1 MCRPFHSAIC
11 RLLCLLCVLCLAS
24 GQMDNCSQEPATLL
38 CRGERAMRNALRNL
52 SKSDKPLVIMRG
64 LEIVPLRNETTGYG
78 EEAPGNSETEP
89 TLLDSVAG
97 YLRTHE
103 VNLRLADL
111 LEDHSGGPVTGERN
125 TLVIN
130 CAKSYLTGCGQVVI
144 GLASQCM
151 FKVVV
156 NRKLQSYTQSAATN
170 QKSWS
175 RAWKMKHY
183 FSL

>member
-1 MCRPFHSAIC
+1 M
-11 RLLCLLCVLCLAS
+11 
-24 GQMDNCSQEPATLL
+24 
-38 CRGERAMRNALRNL
+38 
-52 SKSDKPLVIMRG
+52 
-64 LEIVPLRNETTGYG
+64 PLRNETAGYG

-130 CAKSYLTGCGQVVI
+130 CAKFT
-144 GLASQCM
+144 
-151 FKVVV
+151 
-156 NRKLQSYTQSAATN
+156 
-170 QKSWS
+170 
-175 RAWKMKHY
+175 
-183 FSL
+183 